1 MTHSGRPGG
10 LRRQIAVLA
19 LFVGLAVA
27 HTWPLASAPGVYA
40 RVDNDDTVLNVWALA
55 WVAHQTVADPAH
67 LFDANIFYPERRTL
81 AYSEHLLPQAAM
93 VAPLLW
99 AGASPVLAHNV
110 ALLLGLVLTGW
121 AMSWVVARWTGSLAA
136 GILAGAL
143 AAFNA
148 HSLTRLSHLQA
159 QHVEFLP
166 LALLALDRLLAD
178 PRLRHA
184 LQTAVWFA
192 LQAMAS
198 GYFLVFA
205 AVTLI
210 AGAAVRPREWLG
222 PHGRRVL
229 GYAAVAAV
237 AAGVLL
243 LPTLW
248 PYWRVRTDAGLVRSV
263 GEAAQFS
270 ASLTDYLATG
280 ARLHFE
286 SWSRPFFKAD
296 ALFPGI
302 VALALAGVSLYSG
315 SAWRDVR
322 ARMCLATAAVA
333 FLLSFGPQ
341 LPGYEWLH
349 TNVPLL
355 QGIRGVARFGHL
367 ALVML
372 AAVAGFGLADLLRR
386 LSRPGWRAA
395 AAVVVV
401 AAATADAWR
410 APLTYPEFRGI
421 APVYDRLAAYPD
433 AVLAHFPMYSRR
445 FVHANSAYMLG
456 STRHWRPMLNGF
468 SGFIPASY
476 VTNLEEL
483 GGFPDDRS
491 LSRLRVLGVTH
502 VVVHA
507 EDLPAERVELA
518 RVNPHLRL
526 LAQDGSVWIY
536 ALGT

>member
-1 MTHSGRPGG
+1 MTTSDRLSGR
-10 LRRQIAVLA
+10 RRQLAVLV
-19 LFVGLAVA
+19 LFAALAVA
-27 HTWPLASAPGVYA
+27 HTWPLALAPGTYA
-40 RVDNDDTVLNVWALA
+40 RVDNDDTVLNTWALA
-55 WVAHQTVADPAH
+55 WVAHQAVTHPAH
-67 LFDANIFYPERRTL
+67 LFDANIFYPEPRTL
-81 AYSEHLLPQAAM
+81 AYSEHLLPQAAL

-110 ALLLGLVLTGW
+110 ALLLGLALTGW
-121 AMSWVVARWTGSLAA
+121 VMSWVVARWTGSLPA

-166 LALLALDRLLAD
+166 LALLALDRLLSE
-178 PRLRHA
+178 PRARHA
-184 LQTAVWFA
+184 LQTALWFA

-198 GYFLVFA
+198 GYFLVFS
-205 AVTLI
+205 AVALI
-210 AGAAVRPREWLG
+210 AGAASRPQDWLG
-222 PHGRRVL
+222 ARARRFVAYGTL
-229 GYAAVAAV
+229 AAA

-263 GEAAQFS
+263 NEAALFA

-280 ARLHFE
+280 ARVHFE

-296 ALFPGI
+296 ALFPGV
-302 VALALAGVSLYSG
+302 VALALACVALATRV
-315 SAWRDVR
+315 AWRDVR
-322 ARMCLATAAVA
+322 ARMCLTAAAVA
-333 FLLSFGPQ
+333 FLLSFGPH
-341 LPGYEWLH
+341 LPGYAWLH
-349 TNVPLL
+349 EHLPLL
-355 QGIRGVARFGHL
+355 QGIRGTARFGHL

-372 AAVAGFGLADLLRR
+372 AAVAGFGLAALLGR
-386 LSRPGWRAA
+386 LSTARGRL
-395 AAVVVV
+395 AVAVLVI
-401 AAATADAWR
+401 AATTAEAWR
-410 APLTYPEFRGI
+410 APLAYPEFRGI

-433 AVLAHFPMYSRR
+433 AVFVHLPMYSRR

-476 VTNLEEL
+476 MANLDQL

-491 LSRLRVLGVTH
+491 LTRLQALGVTH
-502 VVVHA
+502 VVVHE
-507 EDLPAERVELA
+507 EDLPAERVERA
-518 RVNPHLRL
+518 RVAPGLEL
-526 LAQDGSVWIY
+526 LAVDGTVRIY
-536 ALGT
+536 ALVR